1 MRTKKAIINVL
12 VSVIT
17 FVLGYIP
24 QFIIR
29 RFFLDVLG
37 EDYLG
42 VSSLYTS
49 VIGYLAI
56 AELGIGTAI
65 IFSLYKPYQEKD
77 RKLVSQLMNFYG
89 KVYRIVGFTVAIIGS
104 AATFILPY
112 LIKNNPIG
120 LTDLR
125 ICYLLTLLYTVMS
138 YFFTYK
144 QCLISVAQDN
154 YILSIGNTVSKI
166 LICIAQILSL
176 KIFRSFQSY
185 LIAQIVVQLI
195 YYIILN
201 RYIDRRFDWIDKNE
215 KILDGETKQSL
226 FKNIKAL
233 FAHKI
238 GGLLVNGT
246 DNVLL
251 SAMISLSSV
260 ARYNSYNLVLQALK
274 SMYGTTMDTLT
285 PSIGNLLVEKD
296 SDYALKVHD
305 RIYFL
310 TFWLT
315 SIIVITCYN
324 CLSQFVV
331 LWMGKSQ
338 LLDNFTL
345 NCVFICTYFA
355 LMRTSV
361 EKFKDGSGNFSQD
374 RYAPLIEG
382 VLNLIISIVA
392 LKYLGM
398 AGVFLG
404 TVISDF
410 LVIFWTK
417 PNITYKYVFKCSPL
431 RYYKEYA
438 QYVAIFLI
446 NLVIV
451 RSLTHMLADSYT
463 ILSFCGNV
471 VLNVILINI
480 LLYIWFR
487 KKEEFIYYKQMIITK
502 FLKRG

>member
-285 PSIGNLLVEKD
+285 PSIGN
-296 SDYALKVHD
+296 
-305 RIYFL
+305 
-310 TFWLT
+310 
-315 SIIVITCYN
+315 
-324 CLSQFVV
+324 QFR
-331 LWMGKSQ
+331 L
-338 LLDNFTL
+338 
-345 NCVFICTYFA
+345 
-355 LMRTSV
+355 
-361 EKFKDGSGNFSQD
+361 
-374 RYAPLIEG
+374 
-382 VLNLIISIVA
+382 
-392 LKYLGM
+392 
-398 AGVFLG
+398 
-404 TVISDF
+404 
-410 LVIFWTK
+410 
-417 PNITYKYVFKCSPL
+417 
-431 RYYKEYA
+431 
-438 QYVAIFLI
+438 
-446 NLVIV
+446 
-451 RSLTHMLADSYT
+451 
-463 ILSFCGNV
+463 
-471 VLNVILINI
+471 
-480 LLYIWFR
+480 
-487 KKEEFIYYKQMIITK
+487 
-502 FLKRG
+502 